1 MFLSELLKESRTEFL
16 NSPSKVGP
24 ISVLLSGLYSRWLD
38 KLCAFFFFF
47 FFNADEDLKRSLL
60 VAWLGNVGI
69 AL

>member
-1 MFLSELLKESRTEFL
+1 ML
-16 NSPSKVGP
+16 
-24 ISVLLSGLYSRWLD
+24 
-38 KLCAFFFFF
+38 FFF

>member
-1 MFLSELLKESRTEFL
+1 MFLSELLKESLTEFL

-47 FFNADEDLKRSLL
+47 NADEDLKRSLL